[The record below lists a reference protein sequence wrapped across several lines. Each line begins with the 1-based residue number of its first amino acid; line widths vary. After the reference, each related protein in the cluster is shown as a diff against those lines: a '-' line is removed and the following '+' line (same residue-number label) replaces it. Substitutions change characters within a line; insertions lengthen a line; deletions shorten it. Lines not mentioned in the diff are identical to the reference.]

1 MTNNELLNS
10 ENTKLMEEYANKR
23 TATIGYFILS
33 IAVIMILGIALCV
46 SKSEKNLLKKH
57 YETRNKINYL

>member
-46 SKSEKNLLKKH
+46 YKSEKNLLKKH

>member
-1 MTNNELLNS
+1 MENNE
-10 ENTKLMEEYANKR
+10 TQKLIEEYAAKR

-33 IAVIMILGIALCV
+33 IAVIMILGISLCV
-46 SKSEKNLLKKH
+46 KKSEKNLLKKH

>member
-1 MTNNELLNS
+1 MENNE
-10 ENTKLMEEYANKR
+10 TQKLMEEYSNKR
-23 TATIGYFILS
+23 TATIGYFVLS

-46 SKSEKNLLKKH
+46 TKSEKNLLKKH